1 MECSNLHS
9 MGIWNNIFKKE
20 RQEKEK
26 FVLSI
31 DGGGIRGIIPA
42 QVLARLSEKLDDGIP
57 FYAHFD
63 LIAGT
68 STGGLIALGLSSPS
82 VTIEKEAKEP
92 YRWTTS
98 EKIKRFRKPEDVF
111 HGIITPAADPRKIVN
126 IYLDHSRE
134 IFSSR
139 TRLLGSVFSDK
150 YDSSRFEFFLR
161 TLFHDGKLEDAMVP
175 TMVVSYDSV
184 LGRERIL
191 ASWNEHREM
200 KLIDAARA
208 TSAAPIYFSPK
219 FMNSPDGTPMALL
232 DGGLIA
238 NNPALYAYLE
248 AKKLYPDA
256 DKITILSLSTSR
268 TRYTFDP
275 SGISGG
281 YSSWAEPV
289 MKIYPNAQME
299 LIDETLHGIKDCEY
313 IRIFSE
319 LTREK
324 IKLDDTRG
332 ETLALLVS
340 GGNAMA
346 DHFDIELTDLAER
359 LKARTDYSH
368 VKLQKPEVPLLS
380 ACEDA

>member
-1 MECSNLHS
+1 
-9 MGIWNNIFKKE
+9 MGIWNSIFKKE
-20 RQEKEK
+20 RQENER

-31 DGGGIRGIIPA
+31 DGGGIRGIIPS
-42 QVLARLSEKLDDGIP
+42 QVLSHLSEKLDDGIP

-68 STGGLIALGLSSPS
+68 STGGLIALGLSSPAA
-82 VTIEKEAKEP
+82 TIEKEAKEP
-92 YRWTTS
+92 YRWTTY
-98 EKIKRFRKPEDVF
+98 EKKKRFRKPVEDF
-111 HGIITPAADPRKIVN
+111 HGIITPAADPGKIAG

-150 YDSSRFEFFLR
+150 YDSSQFEFFLR
-161 TLFHDGKLEDAMVP
+161 TLFHDGKLEDALVP
-175 TMVVSYDSV
+175 TMVVSYDSI

-191 ASWNEHREM
+191 SSYNEHKGM

-219 FMNSPDGTPMALL
+219 FMNSPDGAPMALL

-268 TRYTFDP
+268 TKYTFDP

-299 LIDETLHGIKDCEY
+299 LIDETLRGISDCEY
-313 IRIFSE
+313 IRIFSC

-324 IKLDDTRG
+324 IKLDDIRP

-359 LKARTDYSH
+359 LKARTDYSQ
-368 VKLQKPEVPLLS
+368 VRLQRPEVPLLS
-380 ACEDA
+380 AGEDA

>member
-20 RQEKEK
+20 RQAEER

-42 QVLARLSEKLDDGIP
+42 RVLARLAEKTDDGIP

-68 STGGLIALGLSSPS
+68 STGGLIAMGLSAPS
-82 VTIEKEAKEP
+82 ATVEKENREA
-92 YRWTTS
+92 YSWITT
-98 EKIKRFRKPEDVF
+98 EKKIFRKPEETF
-111 HGIITPAADPRKIVN
+111 HGVITPAADPEKISD
-126 IYLDHSRE
+126 IYLDHARE
-134 IFSSR
+134 IFSAK

-150 YDSSRFEFFLR
+150 YDVTQYEFFLR
-161 TLFHDGKLEDAMVP
+161 TLFHDGKLEDALVP
-175 TMVVSYDSV
+175 TMVVSYDSI

-191 ASWNEHREM
+191 SSYNDLKHI

-208 TSAAPIYFSPK
+208 TSAAPIYFRPK
-219 FMNSPDGTPMALL
+219 MMEGPGGETMALL

-238 NNPALYAYLE
+238 NNPALFAYLE
-248 AKKLYPDA
+248 AKKLYPEA

-299 LIDETLHGIKDCEY
+299 LIDDTMKGISDCEY

-319 LTREK
+319 LTKEK
-324 IKLDDTRG
+324 IKLDDTRP
-332 ETLALLVS
+332 ETLALLLS

-346 DHFDIELTDLAER
+346 DRFDIELSDLAER

-368 VKLQKPEVPLLS
+368 VRLQRHELPALPAET
-380 ACEDA
+380 

>member
-20 RQEKEK
+20 RQAEER

-42 QVLARLSEKLDDGIP
+42 RVLARLAEKTDDGIP

-68 STGGLIALGLSSPS
+68 STGGLIAMGLSAPS
-82 VTIEKEAKEP
+82 ATVEKENREA
-92 YRWTTS
+92 YSWITT
-98 EKIKRFRKPEDVF
+98 EKKIFRKPEETF
-111 HGIITPAADPRKIVN
+111 HGVITPAADPEKISD
-126 IYLDHSRE
+126 IYMDHARE
-134 IFSSR
+134 IFSAK

-150 YDSSRFEFFLR
+150 YDVTQYEFFLR
-161 TLFHDGKLEDAMVP
+161 TLFHDGKLEDALVP
-175 TMVVSYDSV
+175 TMVVSYDSI

-191 ASWNEHREM
+191 SSYNDLKHI

-208 TSAAPIYFSPK
+208 TSAAPIYFRPK
-219 FMNSPDGTPMALL
+219 MMEGPGGETMALL

-238 NNPALYAYLE
+238 NNPSLFAYLE
-248 AKKLYPDA
+248 AKKLYPEA

-299 LIDETLHGIKDCEY
+299 LIDDTMKGISDCEY

-319 LTREK
+319 LTKEK
-324 IKLDDTRG
+324 IKLDDTRP
-332 ETLALLVS
+332 ETLALLLS

-346 DHFDIELTDLAER
+346 DRFDIELSDLAER

-368 VKLQKPEVPLLS
+368 VRLQRPELPALP
-380 ACEDA
+380 AET